1 MDLAKLTFIQYF
13 SSLERLRLAH
23 DAGRSS
29 STSKRRP
36 QSARRPS
43 ISHLA
48 SLRKPSTSS
57 SESTDRDFSVG
68 SLHRA
73 RSKSRLRKWS
83 QPAISPSTTLINPWD
98 FAALPAAIQ
107 RKHFTLE
114 EQYRIASKLNLVVL
128 DAADEALYKQHQRQA
143 SIRGHRSLDLDNQD
157 SIDLF
162 LEADDDADDEE
173 EESMEAKDY
182 ESFRFLDQDP
192 SLDLKL
198 DDYHTISTALQRPST
213 STPHR
218 RSFRR
223 GLSFSNV
230 SFRRRSSSS
239 VSLQSSLPL
248 GSPTN
253 PPLPSPSLLQTRHQ
267 SKSST
272 ASLDP
277 AATHYQDPTAK
288 MKLRVYLASPQKFDE
303 ALEFG
308 FPSLHKNGIQ
318 SPDRPK
324 TSAGI
329 IGGQPKTSFL
339 ADDTPSLSED
349 ERSEYLAHD
358 SPRTPIDM
366 SFPAHRSSQKSSTD
380 RSTSLRPRFVTAV
393 TDGHAHAPAL
403 DREMTLKMTLTRPE
417 LRQIED
423 TDNSRSI
430 NERPLEKA
438 PLTAPINGTSSIW
451 DELPEDTSR
460 MKRFFRKL
468 KGRA

>member
-1 MDLAKLTFIQYF
+1 MDHAKLTFHQYF
-13 SSLERLRLAH
+13 SSLERLRLAQ

-29 STSKRRP
+29 STSKVRP

-43 ISHLA
+43 ISHLT

-57 SESTDRDFSVG
+57 SESTDRSFSVG

-107 RKHFTLE
+107 RKHFTPE
-114 EQYRIASKLNLVVL
+114 EQYHIASQLNVVIL
-128 DAADEALYKQHQRQA
+128 DAADKALYRQHQQA
-143 SIRGHRSLDLDNQD
+143 ALRESRSLDLNRDTPVEA
-157 SIDLF
+157 F
-162 LEADDDADDEE
+162 LEEDDADGAEE
-173 EESMEAKDY
+173 DMEARDY
-182 ESFRFLDQDP
+182 ESFRFLDQDT

-198 DDYHTISTALQRPST
+198 DDYHAINAEVQRPST
-213 STPHR
+213 ATPQR

-239 VSLQSSLPL
+239 MSIHSPPAL
-248 GSPTN
+248 GSPTKLQV
-253 PPLPSPSLLQTRHQ
+253 PPPMLLQPRHQ

-277 AATHYQDPTAK
+277 SATHYQDPTAK

-308 FPSLHKNGIQ
+308 FPSLHKNGMP
-318 SPDRPK
+318 SPERPK
-324 TSAGI
+324 TSAGVV
-329 IGGQPKTSFL
+329 GGQPKTSFFV
-339 ADDTPSLSED
+339 DDTPSLSED
-349 ERSEYLAHD
+349 ERSEYLGHD
-358 SPRTPIDM
+358 SPRTPIEM
-366 SFPAHRSSQKSSTD
+366 SFPPHRSSQKSSTD
-380 RSTSLRPRFVTAV
+380 RSMSLRPRVIHNIAESYT
-393 TDGHAHAPAL
+393 HAPAT

-423 TDNSRSI
+423 SEQMQPV
-430 NERPLEKA
+430 NETPLEKV
-438 PLTAPINGTSSIW
+438 PLTIPMNATTSIW

-460 MKRFFRKL
+460 MRRFFRKL